1 MKQLPKDI
9 EVEIEF
15 LHEIH
20 GGRKTDAFTGYRPQ
34 FFYNGNDWDAVH
46 EYIDTD
52 TVAPGEKV
60 KAYLAFLSP
69 QEHEDKVYPSMPFL
83 IREGNRTIGFG
94 TVLKVIELSQSAERD
109 RNNT

>member
-15 LHEIH
+15 LRHEH
-20 GGRKTDAFTGYRPQ
+20 GGREKSAFSGYRPQ

-46 EYIDTD
+46 EYIATE
-52 TVAPGEKV
+52 TVEPGERV

-69 QEHEDKVYPSMPFL
+69 QEHEGKVYPSMPFL
-83 IREGNRTIGFG
+83 VTQVSEFKIAQI
-94 TVLKVIELSQSAERD
+94 QSRRPFTHTPNAG
-109 RNNT
+109 

>member
-1 MKQLPKDI
+1 MKQLPKDV

-15 LHEIH
+15 LRQEH
-20 GGRKTDAFTGYRPQ
+20 GGRGKPAFSGYRPQ

-46 EYIDTD
+46 EYIGTE

-69 QEHEDKVYPSMPFL
+69 QEHDGKIYLSMPFL
-83 IREGNRTIGFG
+83 VREGNRAVGFG
-94 TVLKVIELSQSAERD
+94 TVLRIIDLPQSAARMRE
-109 RNNT
+109 NT

>member
-15 LHEIH
+15 LRHEH
-20 GGRKTDAFTGYRPQ
+20 GGRETPAFSGYRPQ

-46 EYIDTD
+46 KYIGTE
-52 TVAPGEKV
+52 TVAPGERV

-69 QEHEDKVYPSMPFL
+69 QEHEGKVYPSMPFL
-83 IREGNRTIGFG
+83 VREGNRAVGFG
-94 TVLKVIELSQSAERD
+94 TVLKIIDLPKSAARMRE
-109 RNNT
+109 NT